1 MTKDQHLLAED
12 AFIRKTHRL
21 RELFFEAIHQ
31 ADQDQLQVLLK
42 EMRPLFYNRR
52 LGLLDRVQGSSL
64 RSLKNL
70 MLSHNSMMALE
81 AERAGLD
88 PALSHHLTEK
98 FAIIIEKASEEED
111 LIRLH
116 DEMAM
121 EYARS
126 DLRQIK
132 GRELSSLVEAAVNFI
147 DRYYSQDISI
157 QGLAEHLFTSRE
169 YLARRFQE
177 EMGQSPSHYLQDKR
191 LNEAKQLLRF
201 SKLSIAEVASLIGY
215 KNGQY
220 FSRIFKQK
228 VGCSPSHYRKQGHKS
243 TQ

>member
-42 EMRPLFYNRR
+42 EMRALFYNRR

-191 LNEAKQLLRF
+191 LNEAKQHLRF

>member
-1 MTKDQHLLAED
+1 MSKDQELLAQD

-21 RELFFEAIHQ
+21 REVFFEAIHQ
-31 ADQDQLQVLLK
+31 ADQDKLADLLK

-88 PALSHHLTEK
+88 AALSHHLTEK
-98 FAIIIEKASEEED
+98 FAVIIEKASEEED

-126 DLRQIK
+126 DLRRVK
-132 GRELSSLVEAAVNFI
+132 GRELSPLVEAAVNFI
-147 DRYYSQDISI
+147 DRYYSQAISI
-157 QGLAEHLFTSRE
+157 QGLAQHLYSSRE
-169 YLARRFQE
+169 YLSRSFQE
-177 EMGQSPSHYLQDKR
+177 EMGQSPSQYLQDKR

-201 SKLSIAEVASLIGY
+201 SKLSIAEVATLIGY
-215 KNGQY
+215 QNGQY
-220 FSRIFKQK
+220 FSRIFKEK
-228 VGCSPSHYRKQGHKS
+228 VGCAPTKYREECHKS
-243 TQ
+243 PQ